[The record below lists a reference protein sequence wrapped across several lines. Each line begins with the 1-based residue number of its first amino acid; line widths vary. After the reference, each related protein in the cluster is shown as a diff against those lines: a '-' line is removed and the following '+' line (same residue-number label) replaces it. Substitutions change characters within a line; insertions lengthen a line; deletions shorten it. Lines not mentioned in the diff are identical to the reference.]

1 MEPVSMRR
9 LAAVTLALA
18 LVPALAAC
26 STGNNAPT
34 TMQGPSGNGTNANQG
49 PIQLRAITI
58 VKGGAGLP
66 IGTFVGTFVN
76 TGSEPDVLR
85 SVTIDDPKGA
95 TTEVTGTNAVASTLS
110 LPGFSST
117 QIGYQGTTHIDV
129 RGLTIDPSAYA
140 TVTFTFAKAGKVTI
154 PVMAVQPVG
163 IYAGLGPI
171 TS

>member
-1 MEPVSMRR
+1 MRR

-26 STGNNAPT
+26 SVGPNAPT
-34 TMQGPSGNGTNANQG
+34 SNQGPSGNGTSANQG
-49 PIQLRAITI
+49 PIQLRGVTI

-66 IGTFVGTFVN
+66 IGTFVATVVN
-76 TGSEPDVLR
+76 TGTDADVLR
-85 SVTIDDPKGA
+85 DVTITDPTGA
-95 TTEVTGTNAVASTLS
+95 TTSITGTNAVASS
-110 LPGFSST
+110 LALPALSST
-117 QIGYQGTTHIDV
+117 QVGYQGTTHIDIK
-129 RGLTIDPSAYA
+129 GLTIDPTVYA
-140 TVTFTFAKAGKVTI
+140 TVTFTFAKAGEVSI

>member
-1 MEPVSMRR
+1 MRR

-18 LVPALAAC
+18 LVPTIAAC
-26 STGNNAPT
+26 SVGPNAPT
-34 TMQGPSGNGTNANQG
+34 SNQGPSGNGSSASQG

-76 TGSEPDVLR
+76 TGTEPDVLR
-85 SVTIDDPKGA
+85 SVTITNPSGSS
-95 TTEVTGTNAVASTLS
+95 TTVTGTNAVASS
-110 LPGFSST
+110 LVLPALSST
-117 QIGYQGTTHIDV
+117 QIGYQGTTHIDIK
-129 RGLTIDPSAYA
+129 GLTIDPTAYA
-140 TVTFTFAKAGKVTI
+140 TVTFTFAKAGEVAL

>member
-1 MEPVSMRR
+1 MRR

-18 LVPALAAC
+18 LVPAVAAC
-26 STGNNAPT
+26 SVGPNAPT
-34 TMQGPSGNGTNANQG
+34 TAQGPSGNGTSVNQG
-49 PIQLRAITI
+49 PIQLRGITI

-85 SVTIDDPKGA
+85 SVTIDDPKGSS
-95 TTEVTGTNAVASTLS
+95 TTVLGTNAVASTLV

-117 QIGYQGTTHIDV
+117 QVGYRGTTHIDI
-129 RGLTIDPSAYA
+129 RGLTIAPTAYA
-140 TVTFTFAKAGKVTI
+140 TVTFTFATAGDVTI

>member
-1 MEPVSMRR
+1 MRR

-18 LVPALAAC
+18 LVPAIAAC
-26 STGNNAPT
+26 SVGPNAPT
-34 TMQGPSGNGTNANQG
+34 TAQGPSGNGTSANAG

-76 TGSEPDVLR
+76 TSGEPDVLR
-85 SVTIDDPKGA
+85 SVTINDPKGA
-95 TTEVTGTNAVASTLS
+95 TTDVTGTNAVASTLV
-110 LPGFSST
+110 LPAFSST
-117 QIGYQGTTHIDV
+117 QIGYQGTTHIDI
-129 RGLTIDPSAYA
+129 RGLTIAPTAYA
-140 TVTFTFAKAGKVTI
+140 TVTFTFAKAGQVTM

-163 IYAGLGPI
+163 IYAGLGPL